1 MIKTDL
7 FLKFADEAEAK
18 EILVQND
25 VVLVDG
31 KIPDTA
37 VIAGYQSAIDVLFGT
52 GIIHKPDPSGAT
64 ITADGTEYPVMVAV
78 PGYHVNIRIMGECN
92 PEAFQPFMLDPEPTT
107 PKCVFA

>member
-52 GIIHKPDPSGAT
+52 GIIHAPTGEKT
-64 ITADGTEYPVMVAV
+64 TTDGIEYPVMAPV
-78 PGYHVNIRIMGECN
+78 PGFHVNIRILGDYF
-92 PEAFQPFMLDPEPTT
+92 PDGLQDYAIDPEPST